1 MENIITVEVKKEDIC
16 LIGHTVYNDN
26 GFTTFVCDTDKA
38 NYEYLLLRNIL
49 KCFGDYKI
57 VDTYEEF
64 ENEDDLLSVIDRVF
78 VTKLPYSTYLSID
91 FQY

>member
-1 MENIITVEVKKEDIC
+1 MVEVKKEDIC

-26 GFTTFVCDTDKA
+26 GFTAFVCDTDKA
-38 NYEYLLLRNIL
+38 KFEYLLLRNIL

-64 ENEDDLLSVIDRVF
+64 ENEDDLLSVTDSVF
-78 VTKLPYSTYLSID
+78 VTNLPYGCISNLLGSNCI
-91 FQY
+91 